1 MKGGDMKC
9 APTMYPKRW
18 RLSSSL
24 YISFPDAIMSVS
36 KEVSRRGNG
45 KQVKNE
51 PTSVLFDCH
60 IEYHPTF
67 LSLRPLLWA
76 AALSPKNET

>member
-1 MKGGDMKC
+1 MKC
-9 APTMYPKRW
+9 APTKYPKRW

-45 KQVKNE
+45 KQVKND
-51 PTSVLFDCH
+51 PTSVLLDCH